1 MLGRMITFSGNPLD
15 RLAAR
20 REDSGWLAA
29 RLDDPAT
36 RVVGVRD
43 GKLLVRDGRLAT
55 LPAALAGAAMPR
67 VFLGVDGEV
76 AVFAIDIEHEHD
88 AGTFEEMRPLAL
100 VLPHGEAA
108 IAGEAKSLLDWHRRH
123 GFCAVCGH
131 ATDVAAAGWKRICPQ
146 CGAEHFPRVDPVVIM
161 LPVFGDRCLLG
172 RQAAWPPGRMSTLAG
187 FMEPGESIEEAC
199 AREMHEEA
207 GLVAT
212 SVHYVATQP
221 WPFPSTLMIGL
232 IAEVANEDAV
242 ADGVE
247 LEAVRWLTR
256 EEAKR
261 VVAGEHPEVSAPN
274 AYAIA
279 HHLLNTWANGL
290 EG

>member
-1 MLGRMITFSGNPLD
+1 
-15 RLAAR
+15 
-20 REDSGWLAA
+20 
-29 RLDDPAT
+29 
-36 RVVGVRD
+36 V
-43 GKLLVRDGRLAT
+43 
-55 LPAALAGAAMPR
+55 AL
-67 VFLGVDGEV
+67 
-76 AVFAIDIEHEHD
+76 FAIEVEHEHG

-212 SVHYVATQP
+212 SVHYVAAQP

-232 IAEVANEDAV
+232 IAEVANDHAV

-256 EEAKR
+256 DEAKL
-261 VVAGEHPEVSAPN
+261 VVADEHPEVSAPN

-279 HHLLNTWANGL
+279 HHLLNTWANGPQ
-290 EG
+290 G